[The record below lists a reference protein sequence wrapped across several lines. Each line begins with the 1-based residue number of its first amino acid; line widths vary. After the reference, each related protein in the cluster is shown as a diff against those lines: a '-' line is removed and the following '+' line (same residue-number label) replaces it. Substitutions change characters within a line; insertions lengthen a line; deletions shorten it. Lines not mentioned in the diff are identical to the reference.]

1 MRQEDIVELSQRL
14 VKEREFFKFE
24 TKLIDVTTNEPDVKH
39 REDVW
44 YVGGEVTFST
54 HVGNH
59 IEAPYHHL
67 KTGTKVADLPC
78 PQAIRQPCGPRLLA
92 QEERRGNH
100 PDRDRT
106 GRRPGEEGR
115 PRVHPHRPGPALRDE
130 GLAGRSPRYTRRPHR
145 LAHPERKIACFGGD
159 AATLEVPGTDHQP
172 VHTALFNA
180 GIPMVESL
188 TNLRA
193 VRSGEYMAVILPLPI
208 VDLESSPVRVIAVKK
223 EALRSVV

>member
-1 MRQEDIVELSQRL
+1 MRQEDIIELSQRL

-54 HVGNH
+54 HVGTH

-67 KTGTKVADLPC
+67 KTGTRVGDLPVHKLFGNLVVLDFSYKKNGEAITLTEIQ
-78 PQAIRQPCGPRLLA
+78 QAGASVKKDDLVFILT
-92 QEERRGNH
+92 
-100 PDRDRT
+100 DRDQRY
-106 GRRPGEEGR
+106 GLKDWQEG
-115 PRVHPHRPGPALRDE
+115 PYV
-130 GLAGRSPRYTRRPHR
+130 T
-145 LAHPERKIACFGGD
+145 PEAITWLIDRKIACFGGD
-159 AATLEVPGTDHQP
+159 AATLEVPGTDYQP

-208 VDLESSPVRVIAVKK
+208 SDLESSPVRIIAVKK
-223 EALRSVV
+223 EALRSVA

>member
-24 TKLIDVTTNEPDVKH
+24 TKLIDVTTLEPDVKH

-44 YVGGEVTFST
+44 YVSSEVTFST
-54 HVGNH
+54 HVGTH

-67 KTGTKVADLPC
+67 RAGTKVADLPVHKLFGNLLVLDFSHKKNGEGITLAEIQ
-78 PQAIRQPCGPRLLA
+78 QAGARVKKDDLVFLLT
-92 QEERRGNH
+92 
-100 PDRDRT
+100 DRDQRYGMKDWQEGPFIT
-106 GRRPGEEGR
+106 EE
-115 PRVHPHRPGPALRDE
+115 AIAWLID
-130 GLAGRSPRYTRRPHR
+130 
-145 LAHPERKIACFGGD
+145 RKIACFGGD
-159 AATLEVPGTDHQP
+159 AATLEVPGTDYQP

-193 VRSGEYMAVILPLPI
+193 ALNGEYMAVILPLPI
-208 VDLESSPVRVIAVKK
+208 VELESSPVRIIAVKK
-223 EALRSVV
+223 EALRNVA